1 MTVDGWEVN
10 EEYERL
16 FGAAKRVNL
25 FDTEEEYNELRRFIM
40 DQPQLTFV
48 NPAMPFGGVCESIR
62 PSRGKNKKKDIL
74 TELSQVNIHSSS
86 D

>member
-1 MTVDGWEVN
+1 MHINETVIDMAGNGWNVN

-48 NPAMPFGGVCESIR
+48 NPANYHISAR
-62 PSRGKNKKKDIL
+62 LSPSEYHP
-74 TELSQVNIHSSS
+74 TAH
-86 D
+86 